1 MTHKII
7 DWPAELDKARK
18 RDPAIVP
25 HLEAIRAAWVAILET
40 PLPSHPKAGTVLCQ
54 TVVPIRR
61 RLLAKAAVGQVVSV
75 TFGGSEDGA

>member
-18 RDPAIVP
+18 QDPAIVP

-40 PLPSHPKAGTVLCQ
+40 PLPSHPKEDTSIYQ
-54 TVVPIRR
+54 TVAPIRR
-61 RLLAKAAVGQVVSV
+61 QLLAKAAVGQVVSV
-75 TFGGSEDGA
+75 TFGGGVSEC